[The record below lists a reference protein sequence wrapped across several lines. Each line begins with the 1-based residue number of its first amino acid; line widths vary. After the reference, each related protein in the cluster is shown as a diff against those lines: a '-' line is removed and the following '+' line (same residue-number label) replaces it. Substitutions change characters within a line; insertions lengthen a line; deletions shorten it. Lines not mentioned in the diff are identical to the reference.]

1 MELEED
7 TMDLWQGLLLYDY
20 GVKRRV
26 EPVEREQLGAVLK
39 RQNPRMH

>member
-1 MELEED
+1 MGTLMRMVMGLEED

-26 EPVEREQLGAVLK
+26 EPVE
-39 RQNPRMH
+39 